1 MMILKGKTALVT
13 GASSG
18 IGKVIAQKLAAA
30 GVHLVLVAR
39 SQSILQQMAEELT
52 QTYSVRCT
60 LLPADLAQPKCGA
73 NLFDQIK
80 ASAIEIDIL
89 VNNAGFGTYGA
100 FETISPDAEQ
110 SEIAVNITALVDLSH
125 AVVPDMLRRGA
136 GVILN
141 IASVAAF
148 QPVPYMAVYA
158 ASKAFVLSFSEA
170 LWAEYRNRGI
180 HVAALCPG
188 AVETGFIGALG
199 NESVRKTSA
208 FSTTLTPEYVASVA
222 MKAIQ
227 GTSPTYITGLKH
239 WLMAQTI
246 RFSPRSLVAHMGA
259 HMMRPVTSKT

>member
-1 MMILKGKTALVT
+1 MISLKGKTALVT

-39 SQSILQQMAEELT
+39 SQDMLNQLAAELT
-52 QTYSVRCT
+52 QTCSVRC
-60 LLPADLAQPKCGA
+60 LVMAADLAQPHCGA
-73 NLFDQIK
+73 GLLQKIR
-80 ASAIEIDIL
+80 AEGMTIDIL
-89 VNNAGFGTYGA
+89 VNNAGFGTYGP
-100 FETISPDAEQ
+100 FETLSPQAEQ
-110 SEIAVNITALVDLSH
+110 NEIAVNIAALVDLSH
-125 AVVPDMLRRGA
+125 AVLPDMLGRGS

-170 LWAEYRNRGI
+170 LWAEYRPRGI

-188 AVETGFIGALG
+188 AVETAFISALG

-208 FSTTLTPEYVASVA
+208 FASTLTPDYVAGQA

-227 GTSPTYITGLKH
+227 GTSSTYITGFKN
-239 WLMAQTI
+239 WLTAQSL
-246 RFSPRSLVAHMGA
+246 RFLPRSMVAAVGA
-259 HMMRPVTSKT
+259 NMMRPPQ

>member
-1 MMILKGKTALVT
+1 MISLKGKTALVT

-39 SQSILQQMAEELT
+39 SQDMLNQLAAELT
-52 QTYSVRCT
+52 QTCSVRC
-60 LLPADLAQPKCGA
+60 LVMAADLAQPHCGA
-73 NLFDQIK
+73 GLLQKIH
-80 ASAIEIDIL
+80 AEGMTIDIL
-89 VNNAGFGTYGA
+89 VNNAGFGTYGP
-100 FETISPDAEQ
+100 FETLSPQAEQ
-110 SEIAVNITALVDLSH
+110 SEIAVNIAALVDLSH
-125 AVVPDMLRRGA
+125 AVLPDMLGRGA

-148 QPVPYMAVYA
+148 QPVPYMAVSA

-170 LWAEYRNRGI
+170 LWAEYRPRGI

-188 AVETGFIGALG
+188 AVETAFISALG

-208 FSTTLTPEYVASVA
+208 FASTLTPDYVAGQA

-227 GTSPTYITGLKH
+227 GTSSTYITGFKY
-239 WLMAQTI
+239 WLMAQSL
-246 RFSPRSLVAHMGA
+246 RFVPRSMVAAVGA
-259 HMMRPVTSKT
+259 NMMRPPQ